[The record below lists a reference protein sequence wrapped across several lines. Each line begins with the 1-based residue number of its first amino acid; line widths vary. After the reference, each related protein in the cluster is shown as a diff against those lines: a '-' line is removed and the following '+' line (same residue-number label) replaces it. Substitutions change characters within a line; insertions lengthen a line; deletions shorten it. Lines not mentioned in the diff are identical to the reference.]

1 VQRAKA
7 GAAVQLIMVPHRV
20 GDVSV
25 RQVIEQRG
33 PSFAPEFL
41 FPDWDPVALE
51 QNRKLIVPDCFD
63 EREGCFISSIHTWV
77 VRTRHHTILIDSC
90 AGSHKNRPSLPR
102 FHQLDLPFLQKLGD
116 AGVSPE
122 AVDYVMCTHLHVD
135 HCGWNTRL
143 LDGRWVP
150 TFPNAKYVFSRTE
163 YEHWQTSAGKEGVN
177 AGVYEDSVLPV
188 VESGLMEL
196 VDGEG
201 MAGADL
207 LFKPTPGHTAGH
219 VAIALQS
226 GEEQA
231 IFSGDVMHQPLQ
243 IFRPEWNSA
252 FCEDSALARTSR
264 RWLLEHAA
272 ETRSTVFTGHFAASS
287 AGCVTRRGDQFD
299 WRFV

>member
-1 VQRAKA
+1 MQRAKA

-143 LDGRWVP
+143 LDG
-150 TFPNAKYVFSRTE
+150 
-163 YEHWQTSAGKEGVN
+163 
-177 AGVYEDSVLPV
+177 
-188 VESGLMEL
+188 
-196 VDGEG
+196 
-201 MAGADL
+201 
-207 LFKPTPGHTAGH
+207 
-219 VAIALQS
+219 
-226 GEEQA
+226 
-231 IFSGDVMHQPLQ
+231 
-243 IFRPEWNSA
+243 
-252 FCEDSALARTSR
+252 
-264 RWLLEHAA
+264 
-272 ETRSTVFTGHFAASS
+272 
-287 AGCVTRRGDQFD
+287 AGCRLSQTQGTCSPEPSTNIGRPALERKASMPASTKIASCR
-299 WRFV
+299 WSRAA